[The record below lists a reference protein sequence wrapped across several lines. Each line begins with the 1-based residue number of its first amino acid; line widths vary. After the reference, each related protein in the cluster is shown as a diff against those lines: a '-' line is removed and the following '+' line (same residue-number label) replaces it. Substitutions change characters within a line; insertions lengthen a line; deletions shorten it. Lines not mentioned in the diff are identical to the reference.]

1 MLLPG
6 STFDGT
12 YIFILRIS
20 NYSQHHQDAVNGR
33 ICSIEGP
40 PIHMGPYGYKLRMC
54 MFPVGIDHGDSGHAG
69 LFIGMM
75 EGKYDNILEWPFMAI
90 ITLTILDQGSSADSR
105 NHISRTFVTSGNQRA
120 FQKPIAT
127 GQSDTLY
134 GYPEFVPIE
143 MVCSPRYSKDDTVF
157 IKIEIRPC
165 GIH

>member
-1 MLLPG
+1 MLFPG
-6 STFDGT
+6 STFDGP
-12 YIFILRIS
+12 YVILPIS

-40 PIHMGPYGYKLRMC
+40 PIHMGRYGHKLLMC
-54 MFPVGIDHGDSGHAG
+54 TFPMGTDHGNSGHAG

-75 EGKYDNILEWPFMAI
+75 QGNYDNILKWPFMAI
-90 ITLTILDQGSSADSR
+90 ITLTILDQESSADSC

-134 GYPEFVPIE
+134 GYREFVPIA
-143 MVCSPRYSKDDTVF
+143 MVCSPRYSKDDTVL

-165 GIH
+165 GIR

>member
-1 MLLPG
+1 MLFPG
-6 STFDGT
+6 STFDGP
-12 YIFILRIS
+12 YIILRIS

-40 PIHMGPYGYKLRMC
+40 PIHTGPYGYKLRMC
-54 MFPVGIDHGDSGHAG
+54 MFPVGIDHGDSRHAG

-75 EGKYDNILEWPFMAI
+75 QGKYDNILKWPFMAI
-90 ITLTILDQGSSADSR
+90 ITLTILDQESSADSC

-127 GQSDTLY
+127 GQSDMLY

-165 GIH
+165 GIR

>member
-40 PIHMGPYGYKLRMC
+40 PIHMGRYGHKLHMC
-54 MFPVGIDHGDSGHAG
+54 MFPMGTDHGNSGHAG

-75 EGKYDNILEWPFMAI
+75 QGNYDNILKWPFMAI
-90 ITLTILDQGSSADSR
+90 ITLTILDQGSSADSC
-105 NHISRTFVTSGNQRA
+105 NDISRTFVTSGNQRA

-143 MVCSPRYSKDDTVF
+143 MVRSRRYSKNDTVF

-165 GIH
+165 GTH

>member
-6 STFDGT
+6 STFDGR
-12 YIFILRIS
+12 FIILPMR

-33 ICSIEGP
+33 LCSFEGP
-40 PIHMGPYGYKLRMC
+40 PIHTGPYGYKLGIR
-54 MFPVGIDHGDSGHAG
+54 MFPVGIDHGDSRHAG

-75 EGKYDNILEWPFMAI
+75 PGKYDNILKWPFMAI
-90 ITLTILDQGSSADSR
+90 ITLTILDQGSSADSC
-105 NHISRTFVTSGNQRA
+105 NDISRTFVTSGNQRA

-127 GQSDTLY
+127 GQSDMLY

-143 MVCSPRYSKDDTVF
+143 VVCSPRYSKDDTVF

-165 GIH
+165 GIR